1 MPDGFTHLNLSE
13 VEDSAP
19 KFGFEEHQEARFASE
34 ALATEQ
40 TGFSLHRVKPGRRQG
55 FGHRHEEAEE
65 IYVVLAGSGRMRL
78 DEEVIDFR
86 ARPGGSPR
94 GLCEVEDQKQR
105 VVDGAHLVEAEVA
118 DLVAESARI
127 DSADHLAQ
135 NRRRLAADFDLRMEA
150 RGRSRLR
157 GGTDDNRGQRE

>member
-78 DEEVIDFR
+78 DEEVIELAERDAVRVRGVVTR
-86 ARPGGSPR
+86 AFEAGER
-94 GLCEVEDQKQR
+94 GLEV
-105 VVDGAHLVEAEVA
+105 
-118 DLVAESARI
+118 
-127 DSADHLAQ
+127 LAFGP
-135 NRRRLAADFDLRMEA
+135 RR
-150 RGRSRLR
+150 
-157 GGTDDNRGQRE
+157 TDDQGELFMGWWGD